1 MTELQTTHRTTVTED
16 MIDHLGH
23 MNVRYY
29 GVAARA
35 ASDAVVRELGGEGDL
50 DVHAVD
56 IYTRHFREQLLGAE
70 LEVRSLVLSRGGGSL
85 RLYHELRNTETED
98 LAASFVHRL
107 DARHGGELVTGW
119 PPAGGSG
126 DTDIPEHGR
135 PRSISLDTAPLA
147 TAPGL
152 ADVRADT
159 LLAMRLPRTIEADE
173 CRPDGSYDPSAAP
186 FLLWGGEPLEG
197 ATGPTL
203 HAGPDGQLVG
213 WATMENRMVINRLPR
228 RGDRIQSFGA
238 VVEIRDKTTHRVMWG
253 YDLDRGDL
261 LVAFEVIDVALDTVS
276 RRAVS
281 IPDEL
286 RGHAEARHRPQLAPR
301 VVSVG
306 EQLG

>member
-35 ASDAVVRELGGEGDL
+35 ASDAVVRDLGGDGDL
-50 DVHAVD
+50 SVQAVD
-56 IYTRHFREQLLGAE
+56 IYTRHFREQLLGAD
-70 LEVRSLVLSRGGGSL
+70 LEVRSAVLSHGGGSL

-107 DARHGGELVTGW
+107 EARHGGELVPGW
-119 PPAGGSG
+119 PPAGDAS
-126 DTDIPEHGR
+126 TSAIPEHGR
-135 PRSISLDTAPLA
+135 PRSIALDTAPLD
-147 TAPGL
+147 TAPSL
-152 ADVRADT
+152 EQVQADA
-159 LLAMRLPRTIEADE
+159 LLAMRRPRTVEADE
-173 CRPDGSYDPSAAP
+173 CLPDGSYDPSSAP

-203 HAGPDGQLVG
+203 HPGPDGQLVG
-213 WATMENRMVINRLPR
+213 WATMENRMVVNRLPR

-253 YDLDRGDL
+253 FDLDRGDL
-261 LVAFEVIDVALDTVS
+261 LVAFEVVDVALDTVS

-281 IPDEL
+281 IPEEL
-286 RGHAEARHRPQLAPR
+286 RGHAEARFRPELLPR
-301 VVSVG
+301 
-306 EQLG
+306 

>member
-1 MTELQTTHRTTVTED
+1 MTELQTTHRTAVTED

-35 ASDAVVRELGGEGDL
+35 ASDAVVRELGGGGDL
-50 DVHAVD
+50 DVQAVD
-56 IYTRHFREQLLGAE
+56 VYTRHFREQLLGAD
-70 LEVRSLVLSRGGGSL
+70 LEVRSGLLGHGGGSL
-85 RLYHELRNTETED
+85 RLYHELRNTETGD

-107 DARHGGELVTGW
+107 EARHGGDLVPHW
-119 PPAGGSG
+119 PPADDVSVVE
-126 DTDIPEHGR
+126 IPEQGR
-135 PRSISLDTAPLA
+135 PRSIALDTAPLD
-147 TAPGL
+147 TAPTL
-152 ADVRADT
+152 DEVRADP

-173 CRPDGSYDPSAAP
+173 CRPDGTYDPAAAP

-203 HAGPDGQLVG
+203 HPGPDGQLVG
-213 WATMENRMVINRLPR
+213 WATMENRMAIQRLPR

-253 YDLDRGDL
+253 FDVERGDL
-261 LVAFEVIDVALDTVS
+261 LVAFEVVDVALDTVS

-281 IPDEL
+281 IPEEL
-286 RGHAEARHRPQLAPR
+286 RGHAEARFRPDLLPR
-301 VVSVG
+301 
-306 EQLG
+306 

>member
-35 ASDAVVRELGGEGDL
+35 ASDAVVQGLGDL
-50 DVHAVD
+50 AVHPTD
-56 IYTRHFREQLLGAE
+56 LYTRHFREQLLGAE
-70 LEVRSLVLSRGGGSL
+70 LEVRSLVLTHGEGAL
-85 RLYHELRNTETED
+85 RLYHELRNRETDE

-107 DARHGGELVTGW
+107 EAHEDGRLVAGW
-119 PPAGGSG
+119 PPAPA
-126 DTDIPEHGR
+126 TTAEIPEHGR
-135 PRSISLDTAPLA
+135 PRSIALDTDPIDTAPSLE
-147 TAPGL
+147 
-152 ADVRADT
+152 DVQAEP

-173 CRPDGSYDPSAAP
+173 CGPDGRYDPAAAP

-203 HAGPDGQLVG
+203 HPTGDGQLVG
-213 WATMENRMVINRLPR
+213 WATMENRMAIRRLPE

-253 YDLDRGDL
+253 FDVDRGDL
-261 LVAFEVIDVALDTVS
+261 LVAFEVVDVALDTVS
-276 RRAVS
+276 RRAVP
-281 IPDEL
+281 IPEEL
-286 RGHAEARHRPQLAPR
+286 RAHAEARFRPDLLPR
-301 VVSVG
+301 
-306 EQLG
+306 

>member
-1 MTELQTTHRTTVTED
+1 MAELHTTHRTTVTED

-35 ASDAVVRELGGEGDL
+35 ASDALVRQVGGAGDL
-50 DVHAVD
+50 RVQAVD

-70 LEVRSLVLSRGGGSL
+70 LEVRSLVLAQGGGSL
-85 RLYHELRNTETED
+85 QAYHELRNSETD
-98 LAASFVHRL
+98 GLAASFVHRL
-107 DARHGGELVTGW
+107 EARHGGGLAGAW
-119 PPAGGSG
+119 PPGAPVDGAEV
-126 DTDIPEHGR
+126 PEHGR
-135 PRSISLDTAPLA
+135 PRSIALDTAPLDA
-147 TAPGL
+147 APTL
-152 ADVRADT
+152 EDVRADT
-159 LLAMRLPRTIEADE
+159 LLAMRRPRTVEADE
-173 CRPDGSYDPSAAP
+173 CLPDGTYDSGAAP

-203 HAGPDGQLVG
+203 HPGPDGQLVG

-253 YDLDRGDL
+253 FDVERGDL
-261 LVAFEVIDVALDTVS
+261 LVTFEVVDVALDTVS
-276 RRAVS
+276 RRAVP

-286 RGHAEARHRPQLAPR
+286 RAHAEARFRPQLLPR
-301 VVSVG
+301 
-306 EQLG
+306 